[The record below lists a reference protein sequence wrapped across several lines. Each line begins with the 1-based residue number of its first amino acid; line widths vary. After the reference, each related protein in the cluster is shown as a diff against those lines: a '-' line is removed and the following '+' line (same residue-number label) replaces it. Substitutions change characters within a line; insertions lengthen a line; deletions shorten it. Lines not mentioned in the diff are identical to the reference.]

1 LGDVKVVLLLDIIEH
16 LISPENFCVELRRRM
31 QTNLSA
37 NIVLST
43 GNVGFFVTRLMLFL
57 GQFNYSTRGILDLTH
72 TRLFTFSSTRRL
84 LKESGFVIEKERGI
98 PFPIPL
104 VMKNPFWRRNL
115 MKLQMFLMRFSHG
128 LFAYQIFIVARPLPT
143 LETLLA
149 ETHRHTEKM
158 ASSLPPAPVGG

>member
-1 LGDVKVVLLLDIIEH
+1 MDIIEH
-16 LISPENFCVELRRRM
+16 LISPEQFCVELRRRM
-31 QTNLSA
+31 QTNLEA
-37 NIVLST
+37 KIVLST
-43 GNVGFFVTRLMLFL
+43 GNVAFLVTRLMLFL

-104 VMKNPFWRRNL
+104 VMKSTFWRQTLMSMQLFL
-115 MKLQMFLMRFSHG
+115 MKISHG
-128 LFAYQIFIVARPLPT
+128 LFAYQVFIVARPLPT
-143 LETLLA
+143 LETLMA

-158 ASSLPPAPVGG
+158 ASSLPPTTVGS